1 MKKINK
7 TLLPRALA
15 LSLLAPVPLYAG
27 AVQAPPG
34 KSQAAKPES
43 LLRENQFIPLTF
55 HDVRDD
61 VAKQGDRDVYAIST
75 QNLSQFFAWIRREGW
90 HPIRL
95 QDVLQAREK
104 QQKLPE
110 KALLLT
116 FDDGA
121 VSSYRRVFPLL
132 KQYGYPAVFAIPTSW
147 INGNT
152 KDAYEAYGA
161 GNLMNW
167 DQMRE
172 MQQSGLAEFV
182 SHSDNL
188 HRGILANP
196 QLNMEPAATTRQYYP
211 AEKQY
216 ETNEEYQARIVA
228 DLQKSKQE
236 LDRQLG
242 INTLAVFWPY
252 GAVTPETEGLAQR
265 AGIPM
270 SFSLGNVASLADSEK
285 TYQRALIIDNPTPE
299 QIHQD
304 MIDFIAEARAP
315 HKQRKSFL
323 NFNLAELQSR
333 DTKEF
338 DQKLGQLLDQI
349 TAFKSNTL
357 LLKTVIDNNADGKID
372 AAFFPN
378 AQLPVQQDLLNRTA
392 WQTKTRISNRVYA
405 ELPMSLELKQGINLA
420 DLTADL
426 VRNNSSIEGLMLE
439 TGDTLDCALS
449 QASWSA
455 PCAQQVK
462 QVMAI
467 KERSKEQAHYYANI
481 SNDYQTAL
489 KLSLK
494 DSSLAGLKPLVTQ
507 ALKTSDFLYLTLN
520 PVQQPET
527 FKALMKQ
534 VQTLDAAQ
542 RQRLIVSLD
551 VGPDMN
557 AKDWKR
563 YQQDFQALR
572 TASIQKIGINNYRL
586 PDGQR
591 IQQNLYQ
598 SLSLNDS
605 PLTYRD
611 PYQQG
616 WRRQ

>member
-1 MKKINK
+1 
-7 TLLPRALA
+7 
-15 LSLLAPVPLYAG
+15 
-27 AVQAPPG
+27 
-34 KSQAAKPES
+34 
-43 LLRENQFIPLTF
+43 
-55 HDVRDD
+55 
-61 VAKQGDRDVYAIST
+61 
-75 QNLSQFFAWIRREGW
+75 
-90 HPIRL
+90 
-95 QDVLQAREK
+95 
-104 QQKLPE
+104 
-110 KALLLT
+110 
-116 FDDGA
+116 
-121 VSSYRRVFPLL
+121 
-132 KQYGYPAVFAIPTSW
+132 
-147 INGNT
+147 
-152 KDAYEAYGA
+152 
-161 GNLMNW
+161 
-167 DQMRE
+167 
-172 MQQSGLAEFV
+172 
-182 SHSDNL
+182 
-188 HRGILANP
+188 
-196 QLNMEPAATTRQYYP
+196 
-211 AEKQY
+211 
-216 ETNEEYQARIVA
+216 
-228 DLQKSKQE
+228 
-236 LDRQLG
+236 
-242 INTLAVFWPY
+242 
-252 GAVTPETEGLAQR
+252 
-265 AGIPM
+265 
-270 SFSLGNVASLADSEK
+270 
-285 TYQRALIIDNPTPE
+285 
-299 QIHQD
+299 
-304 MIDFIAEARAP
+304 
-315 HKQRKSFL
+315 
-323 NFNLAELQSR
+323 
-333 DTKEF
+333 
-338 DQKLGQLLDQI
+338 
-349 TAFKSNTL
+349 AFKSNTL

-420 DLTADL
+420 ELTADL

-462 QVMAI
+462 RVMAI

-551 VGPDMN
+551 LGPDMN

>member
-1 MKKINK
+1 MKKLNK
-7 TLLPRALA
+7 TLLPHALV
-15 LSLLAPVPLYAG
+15 LSLLAPNMLHAG
-27 AVQAPPG
+27 TVQVQAG
-34 KSQAAKPES
+34 KSPPAMYIRQ
-43 LLRENQFIPLTF
+43 LRENQFITLTF

-90 HPIRL
+90 QPIRL
-95 QDVLQAREK
+95 QDVLQARDK
-104 QQKLPE
+104 QRKLPE

-132 KQYGYPAVFAIPTSW
+132 KQYQFPAVFAIPTSW

-161 GNLMNW
+161 GNLMSW

-196 QLNMEPAATTRQYYP
+196 QLNLEPAAITRQYYP
-211 AEKQY
+211 AEKHY
-216 ETNEEYQARIVA
+216 ENNEEYQARIVA
-228 DLQKSKQE
+228 DLTKSKQE

-242 INTLAVFWPY
+242 ISTLAVFWPY
-252 GAVTPETEGLAQR
+252 GAVTPETEALALQ

-270 SFSLGNVASLADSEK
+270 SFSLGNVASLADSET

-304 MIDFIAEARAP
+304 MIEFITEARLP

-323 NFNLAELQSR
+323 NFNLAELQSN
-333 DTKEF
+333 DVKEL
-338 DQKLGQLLDQI
+338 DQKLGQLLDQV

-357 LLKTVIDNNADGKID
+357 LLQTVIDNNADGKID

-378 AQLPVQQDLLNRTA
+378 GQLPLQQDLLNRTA
-392 WQTKTRISNRVYA
+392 WQAKTRISNRVYA
-405 ELPMSLELKQGINLA
+405 ELPLSLELQQGLNLA
-420 DLTADL
+420 ELTADL
-426 VRNNSSIEGLMLE
+426 VRNNSSIEGLMLDS
-439 TGDTLDCALS
+439 GNTLDCALS
-449 QASWSA
+449 QASWPAS
-455 PCAQQVK
+455 CEQQVK

-467 KERSKEQAHYYANI
+467 KERSKAKALYHANI

-489 KLSLK
+489 KMHLK
-494 DSSLAGLKPLVTQ
+494 DSSLAGLKPLMTQ
-507 ALKTSDFLYLTLN
+507 VLKTSDFLYLALN
-520 PVQQPET
+520 PVQQPKT

-534 VQTLDAAQ
+534 VQTLDAGQ

-551 VGPDMN
+551 LIPDMN

-563 YQQDFQALR
+563 YKQDFQALR
-572 TASIQKIGINNYRL
+572 IASIQKIGINNYRL

-598 SLSLNDS
+598 SLSMNDS

>member
-1 MKKINK
+1 
-7 TLLPRALA
+7 
-15 LSLLAPVPLYAG
+15 
-27 AVQAPPG
+27 
-34 KSQAAKPES
+34 
-43 LLRENQFIPLTF
+43 
-55 HDVRDD
+55 
-61 VAKQGDRDVYAIST
+61 
-75 QNLSQFFAWIRREGW
+75 
-90 HPIRL
+90 
-95 QDVLQAREK
+95 
-104 QQKLPE
+104 
-110 KALLLT
+110 
-116 FDDGA
+116 
-121 VSSYRRVFPLL
+121 
-132 KQYGYPAVFAIPTSW
+132 
-147 INGNT
+147 
-152 KDAYEAYGA
+152 
-161 GNLMNW
+161 
-167 DQMRE
+167 
-172 MQQSGLAEFV
+172 
-182 SHSDNL
+182 
-188 HRGILANP
+188 
-196 QLNMEPAATTRQYYP
+196 
-211 AEKQY
+211 
-216 ETNEEYQARIVA
+216 
-228 DLQKSKQE
+228 
-236 LDRQLG
+236 
-242 INTLAVFWPY
+242 
-252 GAVTPETEGLAQR
+252 
-265 AGIPM
+265 
-270 SFSLGNVASLADSEK
+270 
-285 TYQRALIIDNPTPE
+285 
-299 QIHQD
+299 
-304 MIDFIAEARAP
+304 
-315 HKQRKSFL
+315 
-323 NFNLAELQSR
+323 
-333 DTKEF
+333 
-338 DQKLGQLLDQI
+338 
-349 TAFKSNTL
+349 
-357 LLKTVIDNNADGKID
+357 
-372 AAFFPN
+372 
-378 AQLPVQQDLLNRTA
+378 
-392 WQTKTRISNRVYA
+392 
-405 ELPMSLELKQGINLA
+405 MSLELKQGINLA
-420 DLTADL
+420 ELTADL

-551 VGPDMN
+551 LGPDMN

>member
-1 MKKINK
+1 MKKFNK

-196 QLNMEPAATTRQYYP
+196 QLN
-211 AEKQY
+211 
-216 ETNEEYQARIVA
+216 AR
-228 DLQKSKQE
+228 
-236 LDRQLG
+236 
-242 INTLAVFWPY
+242 N
-252 GAVTPETEGLAQR
+252 
-265 AGIPM
+265 
-270 SFSLGNVASLADSEK
+270 
-285 TYQRALIIDNPTPE
+285 
-299 QIHQD
+299 
-304 MIDFIAEARAP
+304 
-315 HKQRKSFL
+315 
-323 NFNLAELQSR
+323 
-333 DTKEF
+333 
-338 DQKLGQLLDQI
+338 
-349 TAFKSNTL
+349 
-357 LLKTVIDNNADGKID
+357 
-372 AAFFPN
+372 
-378 AQLPVQQDLLNRTA
+378 
-392 WQTKTRISNRVYA
+392 
-405 ELPMSLELKQGINLA
+405 
-420 DLTADL
+420 
-426 VRNNSSIEGLMLE
+426 
-439 TGDTLDCALS
+439 
-449 QASWSA
+449 
-455 PCAQQVK
+455 
-462 QVMAI
+462 
-467 KERSKEQAHYYANI
+467 
-481 SNDYQTAL
+481 
-489 KLSLK
+489 
-494 DSSLAGLKPLVTQ
+494 
-507 ALKTSDFLYLTLN
+507 
-520 PVQQPET
+520 
-527 FKALMKQ
+527 
-534 VQTLDAAQ
+534 
-542 RQRLIVSLD
+542 
-551 VGPDMN
+551 
-557 AKDWKR
+557 
-563 YQQDFQALR
+563 
-572 TASIQKIGINNYRL
+572 
-586 PDGQR
+586 
-591 IQQNLYQ
+591 
-598 SLSLNDS
+598 
-605 PLTYRD
+605 
-611 PYQQG
+611 
-616 WRRQ
+616 